1 MLNEEMISGR
11 NVVMLD
17 HIQVGSTINFKAL
30 KKETSII
37 IYVVD
42 DIKSKEYERSWHLNG
57 YLLTTS

>member
-11 NVVMLD
+11 NVAMLD

-30 KKETSII
+30 KKETSIS

-42 DIKSKEYERSWHLNG
+42 DFISKEYELA
-57 YLLTTS
+57 